1 METELHRAAK
11 ANDAARVTALIA
23 AGAEIDARD
32 KAQRTPLLAA
42 TRANAIDAAR
52 LLIEAGA
59 NVNAKDNIRDTPF
72 LYAGAEGRL
81 DILRLI
87 LRAGANLKDT
97 NRYGG
102 NALIPACHHGH
113 PETVRELLKTDIDID
128 HINRLNWTALL
139 ETIILSDGGPTH
151 QDILAQLIAA
161 GANVN
166 IADGDG
172 VSPLAHAKQRGY
184 AEMVVMLERAGA
196 HSGSSG
202 TRCPQAAGVENLPTD
217 QNSDSPFES
226 LTPSLSVTAKPSP
239 EASMV
244 KPSTFSS
251 A

>member
-1 METELHRAAK
+1 MIHRRGLLAAAFLPIASAAAEEDDMETELHRAAK
-11 ANDAARVTALIA
+11 ANDADRVAALIA
-23 AGAEIDARD
+23 AGTKIDARD

-42 TRANAIDAAR
+42 TRANAVDAAR

-81 DILRLI
+81 EILRMT

-184 AEMVVMLERAGA
+184 AEMVFMLERAGA
-196 HSGSSG
+196 H
-202 TRCPQAAGVENLPTD
+202 
-217 QNSDSPFES
+217 
-226 LTPSLSVTAKPSP
+226 
-239 EASMV
+239 
-244 KPSTFSS
+244 
-251 A
+251 